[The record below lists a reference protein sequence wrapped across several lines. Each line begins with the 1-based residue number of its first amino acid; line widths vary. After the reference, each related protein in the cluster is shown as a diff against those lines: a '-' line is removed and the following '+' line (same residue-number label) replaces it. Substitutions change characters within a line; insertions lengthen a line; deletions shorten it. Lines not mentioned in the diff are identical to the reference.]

1 MHWARA
7 ATHVANLRQGSP
19 KHPNES
25 IFAAPLRRSCVRNTD
40 ITMTFNTTNPSPIT
54 ITEPHQAIVAGNA
67 PVASMPAALKMHGI
81 PIPSTPWP
89 KSPPQPVSTLSAS
102 PAGHT
107 AAASKPVKKKKNDPR
122 SPELTYAED
131 LAQNHRFAVKDQ
143 VLYQWCGSHFECID
157 ADRSERHAL
166 KWLSSQFPE
175 RATRQTAKACVAAA
189 MLLVG
194 AIPARDPGTT
204 IVPLKNAYLEVKDD
218 GSIVRHAPDPKF
230 GMTYALNVSLGGTG
244 SSYTPKPLP
253 VTSRLAQYLQTS
265 IPDQAVRDFLQELAG
280 DTLTPIIR
288 FQVATLLKGSGRN
301 GKSVFVKL
309 LSALHDRVAAMRLNA
324 MSGFQL
330 MPLVGASLVVV
341 DEVPKSGFD
350 EQMLKCLISGEIVSI
365 DRKYLSPINYQS
377 TAKWII
383 STNNDQRSRDNSNGF
398 WRRLTIV
405 PFDHQVPES
414 QVIHGLESQI
424 IHNELGLFLDW
435 CLEGLQRLMVRGKMP
450 PEPAAVQAAK
460 QDAVEASNS
469 IAAWV
474 NDQEVTLGITCD
486 YKKDMAFEGYCQWCS
501 RNRRQAM
508 SSNAFWKGLK
518 GLICGL
524 DEKQVRVDGAPPKRY
539 VNLKFAADVQA
550 DAETPPFD

>member
-1 MHWARA
+1 MPMSSTAWSGSSTQQTSTLPVSPTS
-7 ATHVANLRQGSP
+7 ATVQ
-19 KHPNES
+19 
-25 IFAAPLRRSCVRNTD
+25 
-40 ITMTFNTTNPSPIT
+40 
-54 ITEPHQAIVAGNA
+54 
-67 PVASMPAALKMHGI
+67 VASSGI
-81 PIPSTPWP
+81 P
-89 KSPPQPVSTLSAS
+89 A
-102 PAGHT
+102 
-107 AAASKPVKKKKNDPR
+107 KKKKDDPR
-122 SPELTYAED
+122 SPELTYAEE
-131 LAQNHRFAVKDQ
+131 LAQNPKFGVKDQ

-166 KWLSSQFPE
+166 KWLSGYFPE

-194 AIPARDPGTT
+194 AVPTRDPSKTV
-204 IVPLKNAYLEVKDD
+204 VPLKNAYLEVKDD

-230 GMTYALNVSLGGTG
+230 GMTYALNVSLGGLG
-244 SSYTPKPLP
+244 NSYTPKLLP
-253 VTSRLAQYLQTS
+253 ATSRLAQYLQTS
-265 IPDQAVRDFLQELAG
+265 IPDKAVRDFLQELAG

-288 FQVATLLKGSGRN
+288 FQVATLLKGNGRN

-365 DRKYLSPINYQS
+365 DRKYLTPINYQS

-405 PFDHQVPES
+405 PFEHQVPES
-414 QVIHGLESQI
+414 QLIHGLENQI
-424 IHNELGLFLDW
+424 IQHELDLFLDW
-435 CLEGLQRLMVRGKMP
+435 CLEGLQRLMVRGKLP

-469 IAAWV
+469 IAAWI
-474 NDQEVTLGITCD
+474 NDQDITLGITCN
-486 YKKDMAFEGYCQWCS
+486 YRKDLAFEGYCQWCL
-501 RNRRQAM
+501 RNRRQPM
-508 SSNAFWKGLK
+508 SSNSFWKGLK
-518 GLICGL
+518 GLLCGL
-524 DEKQVRVDGAPPKRY
+524 DEKQIRVDGAPPKRY
-539 VNLKFAADVQA
+539 VNLKFLTDVLP
-550 DAETPPFD
+550 DTDICPFD